1 MHSILTNV
9 EYNQTELL
17 EIIIKNILKML
28 ERRTKIESYE
38 EEFKKIKNNNNNTN
52 NNIIEIKAIDN
63 EIINIYF
70 INSNI
75 TTIVSGTP
83 LEIYLSENLNVRKII
98 IAKVVSKK
106 VVRQL
111 YYEYQNV
118 EFFFENEML
127 EDIPSKIFI
136 PKHILLTK
144 EEKKELAEVFDEK
157 DIGKILLFD
166 IMTRYY
172 NANVGDI
179 FRIIRPSLTAGY
191 NIYYRKVINGT
202 IDIIL

>member
-1 MHSILTNV
+1 MNV
-9 EYNQTELL
+9 EYGTKEIKQ
-17 EIIIKNILKML
+17 IIIKNISLML
-28 ERRTKIESYE
+28 ERRKLITNSDKTYDEIDFSNNNQDT
-38 EEFKKIKNNNNNTN
+38 FKIKLDN
-52 NNIIEIKAIDN
+52 N
-63 EIINIYF
+63 EIWEIHFVNAKILS
-70 INSNI
+70 ISQ
-75 TTIVSGTP
+75 GTP
-83 LEIYLSENLNVRKII
+83 LDDYLSNNIDIHKII
-98 IAKVVSKK
+98 VIKQIAKKTAK
-106 VVRQL
+106 QL
-111 YYEYQNV
+111 MYDYVNV
-118 EFFFENEML
+118 EFFIEHELM

-202 IDIIL
+202 IDIIF

>member
-1 MHSILTNV
+1 MRNILTNV
-9 EYNQTELL
+9 EYNHTELL

-28 ERRTKIESYE
+28 ERRHKINSYE
-38 EEFKKIKNNNNNTN
+38 EEFKKIKQINT
-52 NNIIEIKAIDN
+52 NNIIEIKTINN

-83 LEIYLSENLNVRKII
+83 LEIYLSENLNIRKII

-136 PKHILLTK
+136 PQHILLTK
-144 EEKKELAEVFDEK
+144 EEKKELSEVFDEK

-166 IMTRYY
+166 IMSRYY

-179 FRIIRPSLTAGY
+179 FRIIRPSITSGY
-191 NIYYRKVINGT
+191 NIYYRKVINST
-202 IDIIL
+202 IDNIF

>member
-1 MHSILTNV
+1 MSINIEYTNK
-9 EYNQTELL
+9 EINEL
-17 EIIIKNILKML
+17 IISNVLKML
-28 ERRTKIESYE
+28 ERRGLINSWIDNI
-38 EEFKKIKNNNNNTN
+38 KKINTDWTNNIYEILLLDKSIYSIYLLNNTN
-52 NNIIEIKAIDN
+52 NQL
-63 EIINIYF
+63 
-70 INSNI
+70 
-75 TTIVSGTP
+75 TTISHGVP
-83 LEIYLSENLNVRKII
+83 LDDYLSNNLDIKKIVIVRSI
-98 IAKVVSKK
+98 SKK
-106 VVRQL
+106 AVKQIL
-111 YYEYQNV
+111 YDYKNT

-191 NIYYRKVINGT
+191 NIYYRKVINST
-202 IDIIL
+202 IDIIF